1 MHGSKAALMKF
12 LFNFMVQLGKLI
24 KGLYVPKRK
33 KKGNIDEKTFGRHV
47 AKLDMHT
54 KLEKK
59 VKERIGMPGK
69 RG

>member
-33 KKGNIDEKTFGRHV
+33 S
-47 AKLDMHT
+47 L
-54 KLEKK
+54 K
-59 VKERIGMPGK
+59 VFRLKAAILGL
-69 RG
+69 

>member
-1 MHGSKAALMKF
+1 MYLKE
-12 LFNFMVQLGKLI
+12 
-24 KGLYVPKRK
+24 

-59 VKERIGMPGK
+59 LRKE
-69 RG
+69 

>member
-24 KGLYVPKRK
+24 KELYVPKRK
-33 KKGNIDEKTFGRHV
+33 KSNIDEKTFGRHV
-47 AKLDMHT
+47 AKLDMHR

-59 VKERIGMPGK
+59 VKERMAC
-69 RG
+69 

>member
-1 MHGSKAALMKF
+1 MYLKE
-12 LFNFMVQLGKLI
+12 
-24 KGLYVPKRK
+24 

-47 AKLDMHT
+47 AKLDMHR

-69 RG
+69 QG